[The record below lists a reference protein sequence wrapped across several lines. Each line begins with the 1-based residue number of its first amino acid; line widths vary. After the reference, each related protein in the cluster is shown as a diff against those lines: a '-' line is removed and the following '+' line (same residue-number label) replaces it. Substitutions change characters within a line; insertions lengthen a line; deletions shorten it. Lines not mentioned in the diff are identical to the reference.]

1 MQLQHICPHDLREE
15 TWNLP
20 RLMSQHC
27 PEQRRPILF
36 LLSRLDNKSSHL
48 YGLPWWLRQV
58 KNLPAVLETWVR
70 GLGEENPLEKGMA
83 IPSSILAWRIPRTEE
98 TAELKSMGS
107 QRVRHDWATNSS
119 TFHFPVTDILSNK
132 SIPWKKREE
141 NSGISGELLTP
152 NTLISYWAK
161 KKEPEA
167 TKAFF
172 LFFFNL
178 KHELRIT

>member
-1 MQLQHICPHDLREE
+1 
-15 TWNLP
+15 
-20 RLMSQHC
+20 MSQHC
-27 PEQRRPILF
+27 PEQRRPILV
-36 LLSRLDNKSSHL
+36 LLSRLDNKSSHSH
-48 YGLPWWLRQV
+48 GLPWWLRQV

-70 GLGEENPLEKGMA
+70 DLGEDDPLEKGMA
-83 IPSSILAWRIPRTEE
+83 IPSSSLAWRIPRTEE

-107 QRVRHDWATNSS
+107 QRVRHDWATDSP
-119 TFHFPVTDILSNK
+119 TFYFPVTYILSNK

-161 KKEPEA
+161 KKSEA
-167 TKAFF
+167 KAFF

-178 KHELRIT
+178 KHKLRIT